1 MILNSPISG
10 EVSEFTDENG
20 NKGVRIVSDDEWI
33 YAPGDAVVTSISDD
47 LNSVEL
53 LTDDGLNV
61 RIRIGSADIPKE
73 KIIGYVS
80 ADDKVKSGDLLL
92 EFDKYGI
99 QRLDLDSTITL
110 TVLNSADFFDVL
122 VLKKETDSKEAL
134 VSVI

>member
-10 EVSEFTDENG
+10 EVSVFTDENG